1 MTMLSHSSASPE
13 LAQPMSPAHF
23 GLAMGEAIYPVLAQL
38 QPRIRGGLPPRA
50 VRRVREYI
58 EAHLEE
64 NVSIQ
69 VLADIAGLSLAH
81 FARAFKRSEGLTP
94 HDYLMQ
100 CRVRRAQDLLARTE
114 MPLSEIALASG
125 FADQSH
131 FARRFKEHV
140 GVTPGSYRWS
150 LP

>member
-1 MTMLSHSSASPE
+1 VLSHSNVSPD
-13 LAQPMSPAHF
+13 LAQLVSPAHY
-23 GLAMGEAIYPVLAQL
+23 GLAMSEAIYPVLAQSR
-38 QPRIRGGLPPRA
+38 PRIRGGLPPRA

-94 HDYLMQ
+94 HDYLVQ
-100 CRVRRAQDLLARTE
+100 CRVRRAQDLLAQTE

-150 LP
+150 MP